1 MSYWELALYKT
12 RIWQDNLA
20 ISKIYRDI
28 NINTYLKKILSIY
41 TIYNKKKHIG
51 MLAMMLLNQIKS
63 KNHLIIKKLIFIV
76 FVLFYQ
82 YFIDIII

>member
-1 MSYWELALYKT
+1 
-12 RIWQDNLA
+12 
-20 ISKIYRDI
+20 
-28 NINTYLKKILSIY
+28 
-41 TIYNKKKHIG
+41 